1 MTATPIRS
9 SSDVS
14 TASRAASTAA
24 PQGTPSAT
32 AKNAAGSPGAIDPQ
46 AVTIS
51 GLVLVPSY
59 SPNAPVVES
68 LRSVETVD
76 RDLGK
81 GGHPGQYPY
90 TRGLFPQG
98 YRTRLWTMRQ
108 FAGFGSADD
117 TNKRFKYL
125 LAAAKS
131 STAANTG
138 LSTAFDLPTLMGRDS
153 DDELCVGEVGKCGV
167 AISTIEDMH
176 RLYADIPIDA
186 VTVSQTINGPAAV
199 IWAMYLA
206 HALQRGISW
215 STLGGTL
222 QNDILKEFHSQ
233 NEFIYPPEPS
243 VKLVVD
249 TIEFQS
255 KFVPRWNS
263 VSISGYHI
271 REAGSTAT
279 QELAFTLRD
288 GMEYVEACLERGM
301 DIDGFAPRLSFF
313 FNAHNEFFEELC
325 KLRAAR
331 RIWARVMKN
340 RYGAKNERSWF
351 MKTHVQ
357 TAGCSLTEQ
366 QPLNNIVRVAYQAMA
381 AVLGGCQSLH
391 TDSMDETLGLPTE
404 QAVTVALRTQ
414 QILAHETG
422 VTRVTDPLG
431 GSWFIEQLTDTIER
445 EALTFIDEID
455 RMGDYADWRPAGGGR
470 AAGSASASNA
480 SAASSAGA
488 DLTSHPAYQSRR
500 TFGRAAINGIN
511 KGYFRRQIAEASY
524 RFSEE
529 CEAGDR
535 IIVGVNAYV
544 DKDEKRPIEIL
555 QIPHTVEIEQCER
568 LSAFKTRRDAAL
580 VARALDNIRDVCR
593 GKKPRHTLGA
603 LSGAAATVAGGSG
616 GGAEGRGGAGLTSA
630 DPSALGL
637 HATNVMPALVE
648 GALVNCTLGEM
659 VQAMA
664 DVYGRY
670 TGGPEW

>member
-1 MTATPIRS
+1 MTTSPASSANPTRLSGSTPPPAATP
-9 SSDVS
+9 
-14 TASRAASTAA
+14 
-24 PQGTPSAT
+24 
-32 AKNAAGSPGAIDPQ
+32 KIDPH

-51 GLVLVPSY
+51 GIVLDPSY
-59 SPNAPVVES
+59 GPENPPES
-68 LRSVETVD
+68 LKHVE
-76 RDLGK
+76 RDIAA
-81 GGHPGQYPY
+81 PGQFPY

-117 TNKRFKYL
+117 TNRRFKYL
-125 LAAAKS
+125 LAQAKS
-131 STAANTG
+131 STKANTG

-153 DDELCVGEVGKCGV
+153 DDALSLGEVGKCGV
-167 AISTIEDMH
+167 AIDTIEDMH
-176 RLYADIPIDA
+176 RLYADIPVGA

-215 STLGGTL
+215 TTLGGTL

-233 NEFIYPPEPS
+233 NEFIYPPEAS

-255 KFVPRWNS
+255 RFVPRWNS

-288 GMEYVEACLERGM
+288 GMEYVEACMERGL
-301 DIDGFAPRLSFF
+301 DLDEFAPRLSFF
-313 FNAHNEFFEELC
+313 FNSHNEFFEEIC

-331 RIWARVMKN
+331 RIWARVMKS
-340 RYGAKNERSWF
+340 RYGAKSDRSWF

-381 AVLGGCQSLH
+381 AALGGCQSLH

-431 GSWFIEQLTDTIER
+431 GSWFV
-445 EALTFIDEID
+445 EALTDKMESDALDLIHEID
-455 RMGDYADWRPAGGGR
+455 SMGAYADWRPKGAPNAPPQASSG
-470 AAGSASASNA
+470 AGSSLS
-480 SAASSAGA
+480 
-488 DLTSHPAYQSRR
+488 LEQHPAYAPRKS
-500 TFGRAAINGIN
+500 FGRAAIAGIN

-535 IIVGVNAYV
+535 IIVGVNEYV
-544 DKDEKRPIEIL
+544 DQDEKRPIDIL
-555 QIPHTVEIEQCER
+555 VIPDSVETEQVDR
-568 LSAFKTRRDAAL
+568 LAAFKKRRNADHVAL
-580 VARALDNIRDVCR
+580 ALDNIRAACQGRPYTLVNDLPGI
-593 GKKPRHTLGA
+593 GKAGDPIGGTANAESRMPNAA
-603 LSGAAATVAGGSG
+603 LH
-616 GGAEGRGGAGLTSA
+616 
-630 DPSALGL
+630 P
-637 HATNVMPALVE
+637 TNVMPALID
-648 GALVNCTLGEM
+648 GALANCTLGEM

-664 DVYGRY
+664 DIYGRY
-670 TGGPEW
+670 SGGPEW

>member
-1 MTATPIRS
+1 MLRAGGCAGSRVVPYNLRMTTAETR
-9 SSDVS
+9 S
-14 TASRAASTAA
+14 TAGGQAS
-24 PQGTPSAT
+24 
-32 AKNAAGSPGAIDPQ
+32 KGSLPKIDPN

-51 GLVLVPSY
+51 GLVLDPAY
-59 SPNAPVVES
+59 GPKEQGYAQAQS
-68 LRSVETVD
+68 LNNLD
-76 RDLGK
+76 RDVAVPGK
-81 GGHPGQYPY
+81 YPY
-90 TRGLFPQG
+90 TRGLFPEG

-117 TNKRFKYL
+117 TNNRFKYL
-125 LAAAKS
+125 LSQAKG
-131 STAANTG
+131 TKANTG

-153 DDELCVGEVGKCGV
+153 DDELSCGEVGKCGV
-167 AISTIEDMH
+167 AIATIEDMH
-176 RLYADIPIDA
+176 RLYADIPIGN

-206 HALQRGISW
+206 MAKQRNISW
-215 STLGGTL
+215 NDLGGTL

-233 NEFIYPPEPS
+233 NEFIYPPEAS

-255 KFVPRWNS
+255 KFVPKWNS

-301 DIDGFAPRLSFF
+301 DIDSFAPRLSFF
-313 FNAHNEFFEELC
+313 FNSHNEFFEELC

-331 RIWARVMKN
+331 RIWARAMKH
-340 RYGAKNERSWF
+340 RYGAKSERSLY

-422 VTRVTDPLG
+422 VTRVVDPLG
-431 GSWFIEQLTDTIER
+431 GSWFVEQLTDTMEA
-445 EALTFIDEID
+445 EALKYIAEID
-455 RMGDYADWRPAGGGR
+455 AMGDYADQGATR
-470 AAGSASASNA
+470 NA
-480 SAASSAGA
+480 VRNEYNGP
-488 DLTSHPAYQSRR
+488 LEGHPAY
-500 TFGRAAINGIN
+500 TKKNVYGRSVVAGIN
-511 KGYFRRQIAEASY
+511 RGYFRRSIAEASY

-535 IIVGVNAYV
+535 VIVGVNAYT
-544 DKDEKRPIEIL
+544 DGSDQRPIDIL
-555 QIPHTVEIEQCER
+555 QIGSEVEVVQNER
-568 LSAFKTRRDAAL
+568 LADFKRRRDMKGVEAAL
-580 VARALDNIRDVCR
+580 ARIRVACRD
-593 GKKPRHTLGA
+593 GDPQA
-603 LSGAAATVAGGSG
+603 EAAGINK
-616 GGAEGRGGAGLTSA
+616 
-630 DPSALGL
+630 
-637 HATNVMPALVE
+637 HNVMPALVD
-648 GALVNCTLGEM
+648 GALANCTVGEM

>member
-1 MTATPIRS
+1 MPSTFTGPGLTDPTQS
-9 SSDVS
+9 SRTLDP
-14 TASRAASTAA
+14 A
-24 PQGTPSAT
+24 Q
-32 AKNAAGSPGAIDPQ
+32 IDPH

-51 GLVLVPSY
+51 GIVLDPTYGPESHI
-59 SPNAPVVES
+59 ES
-68 LRSVETVD
+68 LANIE
-76 RDLGK
+76 RDLPA
-81 GGHPGQYPY
+81 PGQYPF
-90 TRGLFPQG
+90 TRGLFPEG

-117 TNKRFKYL
+117 TNRRFKYL
-125 LAAAKS
+125 LEAAKT
-131 STAANTG
+131 STKANTG

-153 DDELCVGEVGKCGV
+153 DDDLSAGEVGRCGV
-167 AISTIEDMH
+167 AIDTIEDMH
-176 RLYADIPIDA
+176 RLYADIPIDK

-206 HALQRGISW
+206 MAKQRGIDW

-255 KFVPRWNS
+255 LHVPRWNS

-288 GMEYVEACLERGM
+288 GMEYVEECLHREL
-301 DIDGFAPRLSFF
+301 DIDQFGPRLSFF
-313 FNAHNEFFEELC
+313 FNSHNEFFEEIC

-331 RIWARVMKN
+331 RIWARMMRE

-381 AVLGGCQSLH
+381 AALGGCQSLH

-431 GSWFIEQLTDTIER
+431 GAWFV
-445 EALTFIDEID
+445 EALTDKMEADALEYIAEID
-455 RMGDYADWRPAGGGR
+455 SMGGGPFALNSQGRPSGGRMGAV
-470 AAGSASASNA
+470 
-480 SAASSAGA
+480 
-488 DLTSHPAYQSRR
+488 Q
-500 TFGRAAINGIN
+500 GIH
-511 KGYFRRQIAEASY
+511 KGYFRRAIAEAAY

-535 IIVGVNAYV
+535 IIVGVNQYT
-544 DKDEKRPIEIL
+544 DNDESRPIDIL
-555 QIPHTVEIEQCER
+555 EIPHQVEVDQVDR
-568 LSAFKTRRDAAL
+568 LTKFKQARNDDG
-580 VARALDNIRDVCR
+580 VKRALDAIRE
-593 GKKPRHTLGA
+593 
-603 LSGAAATVAGGSG
+603 AAKQG
-616 GGAEGRGGAGLTSA
+616 
-630 DPSALGL
+630 D
-637 HATNVMPALVE
+637 NVMPALVD
-648 GALVNCTLGEM
+648 GALANCTLGEM
-659 VQAMA
+659 VQALA
-664 DVYGRY
+664 DIYGRY
-670 TGGPEW
+670 AGGPEW

>member
-1 MTATPIRS
+1 MTTANTPPASIPATRP
-9 SSDVS
+9 
-14 TASRAASTAA
+14 
-24 PQGTPSAT
+24 
-32 AKNAAGSPGAIDPQ
+32 AAGIDPQ

-51 GLVLVPSY
+51 GLVLNPSY
-59 SPNAPVVES
+59 GPNVPTQDPGSPSPHSVLPES
-68 LRSVETVD
+68 LKPQNLNTE
-76 RDLGK
+76 LPP
-81 GGHPGQYPY
+81 PGTFPY
-90 TRGLFPQG
+90 TRGLFPSG
-98 YRTRLWTMRQ
+98 YRSRLWTMRQ

-117 TNKRFKYL
+117 TNNRFKYL
-125 LAAAKS
+125 LAQAKS
-131 STAANTG
+131 KTAANTG

-153 DDELCVGEVGKCGV
+153 DDELSIGEVGRCGV

-176 RLYADIPIDA
+176 RLYADIPVDS

-206 HALQRGISW
+206 MALQRNIPW
-215 STLGGTL
+215 SSLGGTL

-255 KFVPRWNS
+255 KFVPKWHS

-288 GMEYVEACLERGM
+288 GMEYVEACLERGLSV
-301 DIDGFAPRLSFF
+301 DGFAPRLSFF
-313 FNAHNEFFEELC
+313 FNSHNEFFEEIC

-331 RIWARVMKN
+331 RIWARMMKD
-340 RYGAKNERSWF
+340 RYGAKLEKSWY

-381 AVLGGCQSLH
+381 AALGGCQSLH

-431 GSWFIEQLTDTIER
+431 GSWFIEHLTDTM
-445 EALTFIDEID
+445 EAGALDYIAEID
-455 RMGDYADWRPAGGGR
+455 QMGDAPATPAR
-470 AAGSASASNA
+470 AP
-480 SAASSAGA
+480 SAGVYA
-488 DLTSHPAYQSRR
+488 PR
-500 TFGRAAINGIN
+500 TTYGRGVVNGIN
-511 KGYFRRQIAEASY
+511 RGYFRRQIAEASY

-535 IIVGVNAYV
+535 IIVGVNAYQ
-544 DKDEKRPIEIL
+544 DPDEKRPIEIL
-555 QIPHTVEIEQCER
+555 QIGHDVETTQNSR
-568 LSAFKTRRDAAL
+568 LADFKKRRDAGK
-580 VARALDNIRDVCR
+580 VKQALDNIRLACQ
-593 GKKPRHTLGA
+593 GKPYSLVNDTA
-603 LSGAAATVAGGSG
+603 LNTK
-616 GGAEGRGGAGLTSA
+616 
-630 DPSALGL
+630 DL
-637 HATNVMPALVE
+637 HPTNVMPALVD
-648 GALVNCTLGEM
+648 GALANCTLGEM

-664 DVYGRY
+664 DIYGRY

>member
-1 MTATPIRS
+1 MTTSFP
-9 SSDVS
+9 
-14 TASRAASTAA
+14 TAR
-24 PQGTPSAT
+24 P
-32 AKNAAGSPGAIDPQ
+32 AGSTLSAPAPTRIDPH

-51 GLVLVPSY
+51 GLVLDPAY
-59 SPNAPVVES
+59 SPGTPVVES
-68 LRSVETVD
+68 LKSPEAID
-76 RDLGK
+76 LHLGK
-81 GGHPGQYPY
+81 GGQPGQFPY

-117 TNKRFKYL
+117 TNNRFKYL
-125 LAAAKS
+125 LSQAKTN
-131 STAANTG
+131 TAANTG

-153 DDELCVGEVGKCGV
+153 DDALSCGEVGRCGV
-167 AISTIEDMH
+167 AIDTVEDMH
-176 RLYADIPIDA
+176 RLYADIPVDK
-186 VTVSQTINGPAAV
+186 VTVSQTINGPACV

-206 HALQRGISW
+206 MARQRNISW
-215 STLGGTL
+215 NTLGGTL

-233 NEFIYPPEPS
+233 NEFIYPPEAS

-255 KFVPRWNS
+255 KFVPKWNS

-271 REAGSTAT
+271 REAGSTAV

-288 GMEYVEACLERGM
+288 GMEYVEACLLRGM
-301 DIDGFAPRLSFF
+301 NIDEFAPRLSYF
-313 FNAHNEFFEELC
+313 FNSHNEFFEEIC

-331 RIWARVMKN
+331 RIWARVMRD
-340 RYGAKNERSWF
+340 RYGAKNDRSWF

-431 GSWFIEQLTDTIER
+431 GAWFIEDLTDRMEKGALELIE
-445 EALTFIDEID
+445 EID
-455 RMGDYADWRPAGGGR
+455 RMGRPTAGTRDQASGIRTDSSSSTGARSPVPDASHHAAYSPWSRTGGVV
-470 AAGSASASNA
+470 AGI
-480 SAASSAGA
+480 
-488 DLTSHPAYQSRR
+488 H
-500 TFGRAAINGIN
+500 
-511 KGYFRRQIAEASY
+511 KGYFRRAIAEASY

-529 CEAGDR
+529 CEAKDR
-535 IIVGVNAYV
+535 IIVGVNEYIDA
-544 DKDEKRPIEIL
+544 DEKRPIDIL
-555 QIPHTVEIEQCER
+555 EIPHQVETDQCDR
-568 LSAFKTRRDAAL
+568 LAAFKARRDPKQVAAF
-580 VARALDNIRDVCR
+580 LDRIRTTCR
-593 GKKPRHTLGA
+593 DGDPEAAQQGLDRH
-603 LSGAAATVAGGSG
+603 
-616 GGAEGRGGAGLTSA
+616 
-630 DPSALGL
+630 
-637 HATNVMPALVE
+637 NVMPALVAAAE
-648 GALVNCTLGEM
+648 ANCTLGEM

-670 TGGPEW
+670 SGGPEW

>member
-1 MTATPIRS
+1 MSTLDRSPSAGAPLTAPLTATPGVRS
-9 SSDVS
+9 SGV
-14 TASRAASTAA
+14 
-24 PQGTPSAT
+24 
-32 AKNAAGSPGAIDPQ
+32 DPH

-51 GLVLVPSY
+51 GLVLEPSY
-59 SPNAPVVES
+59 GPTEQGYPAVDS
-68 LRSVETVD
+68 LRPQALNKE
-76 RDLGK
+76 LPP
-81 GGHPGQYPY
+81 PGQFPY
-90 TRGLFPQG
+90 TRGLFPSG
-98 YRTRLWTMRQ
+98 YRSRLWTMRQ

-117 TNKRFKYL
+117 TNRRFKYL
-125 LAAAKS
+125 LQQAKS
-131 STAANTG
+131 STKANTG

-153 DDELCVGEVGKCGV
+153 DDELSIGEVGRCGV

-176 RLYADIPIDA
+176 RLYADIPVDK

-206 HALQRGISW
+206 MALQRNIAW
-215 STLGGTL
+215 DTLGGTL

-255 KFVPRWNS
+255 KFVPRWHS

-288 GMEYVEACLERGM
+288 GMEYVEACIERGLNV
-301 DIDGFAPRLSFF
+301 DDFAPRLSFF
-313 FNAHNEFFEELC
+313 FNSHNEFFEEVC

-331 RIWARVMKN
+331 RIWARMMRD
-340 RYGAKNERSWF
+340 RYGAKSEKSWY

-381 AVLGGCQSLH
+381 GVLGGCQSLH

-404 QAVTVALRTQ
+404 QAVLVALRTQ

-431 GSWFIEQLTDTIER
+431 GSYFVEHLTDTMEQG
-445 EALTFIDEID
+445 ALEYIAEID
-455 RMGDYADWRPAGGGR
+455 AMGEGNGR
-470 AAGSASASNA
+470 TAKGPTAHEAR
-480 SAASSAGA
+480 SAGVYA
-488 DLTSHPAYQSRR
+488 PR
-500 TFGRAAINGIN
+500 TEYGRGVVSGIN

-535 IIVGVNAYV
+535 IIVGVNAYTEGNE
-544 DKDEKRPIEIL
+544 DRPIEIL
-555 QIPHTVEIEQCER
+555 QISHEVEVEQNKR
-568 LSAFKTRRDAAL
+568 LADFKARRDAKA
-580 VARALDNIRDVCR
+580 VERALENIRAACQS
-593 GKKPRHTLGA
+593 KPVTIQNPQLNSV
-603 LSGAAATVAGGSG
+603 LSPQ
-616 GGAEGRGGAGLTSA
+616 
-630 DPSALGL
+630 PSAL
-637 HATNVMPALVE
+637 HPTNVMPALIDA
-648 GALVNCTLGEM
+648 ALANCTLGEM

-664 DVYGRY
+664 DIYGRY

>member
-1 MTATPIRS
+1 MTS
-9 SSDVS
+9 
-14 TASRAASTAA
+14 
-24 PQGTPSAT
+24 TPSRPSV
-32 AKNAAGSPGAIDPQ
+32 SPSARPIDPH

-51 GLVLVPSY
+51 GLVLDPSY
-59 SPNAPVVES
+59 GPTQQKYQEAEALKNMP
-68 LRSVETVD
+68 
-76 RDLGK
+76 RDLPA
-81 GGHPGQYPY
+81 PGQYPF

-98 YRTRLWTMRQ
+98 YRSRLWTMRQ

-125 LAAAKS
+125 LEQAKS

-153 DDELCVGEVGKCGV
+153 DDDLCVGEVGKCGV
-167 AISTIEDMH
+167 AIDTIEDMH
-176 RLYADIPIDA
+176 RLYADIPVDK

-206 HALQRGISW
+206 HAIQRGMSW
-215 STLGGTL
+215 NNLGGTL

-255 KFVPRWNS
+255 KFVPKWNS

-271 REAGSTAT
+271 REAGSSAH

-288 GMEYVEACLERGM
+288 GMEYVEASLERGLP
-301 DIDGFAPRLSFF
+301 IDEFAPRLSFF
-313 FNAHNEFFEELC
+313 FNSHNEFFEEIC

-331 RIWARVMKN
+331 RIWARVMKE
-340 RYGAKNERSWF
+340 RYGAKSERSLY

-431 GSWFIEQLTDTIER
+431 GSWFVEQLTDTMER
-445 EALTFIDEID
+445 EALRLIDEID
-455 RMGDYADWRPAGGGR
+455 SMGTYTSSPKPAGGDSELHR
-470 AAGSASASNA
+470 
-480 SAASSAGA
+480 
-488 DLTSHPAYQSRR
+488 AYQSRGG
-500 TFGRAAINGIN
+500 FGRSVIGGIN
-511 KGYFRRQIAEASY
+511 KGYFRRSIAEASY

-535 IIVGVNAYV
+535 IIVGVNAYQ
-544 DKDEKRPIEIL
+544 DNDEKRPIDIL
-555 QIPHTVEIEQCER
+555 VIPHQVEVDQVER
-568 LSAFKTRRDAAL
+568 LTSFKKRRNIDE
-580 VARALDNIRDVCR
+580 VNRALDAIRAACR
-593 GKKPRHTLGA
+593 GQRSDLRMLEGA
-603 LSGAAATVAGGSG
+603 NAMA
-616 GGAEGRGGAGLTSA
+616 SA
-630 DPSALGL
+630 V
-637 HATNVMPALVE
+637 HATNVMPALVN
-648 GALVNCTLGEM
+648 GALANCTMGEM

-664 DVYGRY
+664 DIYGRY
-670 TGGPEW
+670 SGGPEW

>member
-1 MTATPIRS
+1 
-9 SSDVS
+9 V
-14 TASRAASTAA
+14 
-24 PQGTPSAT
+24 TPSAR
-32 AKNAAGSPGAIDPQ
+32 AVDPH

-51 GLVLVPSY
+51 GLVLDPGYGPQSQGY
-59 SPNAPVVES
+59 QEAES
-68 LRSVETVD
+68 LKAME
-76 RDLGK
+76 RDLPK
-81 GGHPGQYPY
+81 PGQYPF

-125 LAAAKS
+125 LEQAKGTS
-131 STAANTG
+131 ANTG

-167 AISTIEDMH
+167 AIDTIEDVH
-176 RLYADIPIDA
+176 RLYADIPIDR

-206 HALQRGISW
+206 HAIQRGISW
-215 STLGGTL
+215 NDLGGTL

-255 KFVPRWNS
+255 RFVPKWNS

-271 REAGSTAT
+271 REAGSSAH

-288 GMEYVEACLERGM
+288 GMEYVEASLERGLA
-301 DIDGFAPRLSFF
+301 IDDFAPRLSFF
-313 FNAHNEFFEELC
+313 FNSHNEFFEEIC

-331 RIWARVMKN
+331 RIWARVMKE
-340 RYGAKNERSWF
+340 RYGAKSERSWF

-366 QPLNNIVRVAYQAMA
+366 QPMNNIVRVAYQAMA

-422 VTRVTDPLG
+422 VTRVADPLG
-431 GSWFIEQLTDTIER
+431 GSWFVESLTDTMEH
-445 EALTFIDEID
+445 EALRLIGEID
-455 RMGDYADWRPAGGGR
+455 QMGAYGKGQSTR
-470 AAGSASASNA
+470 APEGQ
-480 SAASSAGA
+480 SAGEGEGG
-488 DLTSHPAYQSRR
+488 SHPAYAAREG
-500 TFGRAAINGIN
+500 FGRSVIAGIN
-511 KGYFRRQIAEASY
+511 RGYFRRSIAEASY

-535 IIVGVNAYV
+535 IIVGVNAYA
-544 DKDEKRPIEIL
+544 EGEESRPIDIL
-555 QIPHTVEIEQCER
+555 TIPHQVEVDQCDR
-568 LSAFKTRRDAAL
+568 LAAFKKRRDAGE
-580 VARALDNIRDVCR
+580 VARALDAIREACR
-593 GKKPRHTLGA
+593 GNRAELRA
-603 LSGAAATVAGGSG
+603 LSGAMA
-616 GGAEGRGGAGLTSA
+616 GAGVPQNSRMDA
-630 DPSALGL
+630 GAMQSGV
-637 HATNVMPALVE
+637 HATNVMPALVN
-648 GALVNCTLGEM
+648 GALANCTLGEM

-664 DVYGRY
+664 DIYGRY
-670 TGGPEW
+670 SGGPEW

>member
-1 MTATPIRS
+1 MTTTTTTNI
-9 SSDVS
+9 
-14 TASRAASTAA
+14 T
-24 PQGTPSAT
+24 G
-32 AKNAAGSPGAIDPQ
+32 PGLDNLDPH

-51 GLVLVPSY
+51 GLVLDPAYGPGVPDWT
-59 SPNAPVVES
+59 PAES
-68 LRSVETVD
+68 LRNVE
-76 RDLGK
+76 RDLPA
-81 GGHPGQYPY
+81 PGQYPY

-125 LAAAKS
+125 LQAAAT
-131 STAANTG
+131 STKANTG

-153 DDELCVGEVGKCGV
+153 DDALCIGEVGKCGV
-167 AISTIEDMH
+167 AIDTIEDMH
-176 RLYADIPIDA
+176 RLYADIPIDS

-206 HALQRGISW
+206 MAHQRNISW
-215 STLGGTL
+215 DTLGGTL

-255 KFVPRWNS
+255 AYVPRWNS

-288 GMEYVEACLERGM
+288 GMEYVEACLERGL
-301 DIDGFAPRLSFF
+301 DIDSFAPRLSFF
-313 FNAHNEFFEELC
+313 FNSHNEFFEEIC

-331 RIWARVMKN
+331 RIWARMMRE
-340 RYGAKNERSWF
+340 RYGAPNERSWY

-381 AVLGGCQSLH
+381 AALGGCQSLH

-431 GSWFIEQLTDTIER
+431 GSWFIEELTDRMEA
-445 EALTFIDEID
+445 EALAYIEEID
-455 RMGDYADWRPAGGGR
+455 NMAGGPWKKGETPNDNIGHTGGVV
-470 AAGSASASNA
+470 A
-480 SAASSAGA
+480 
-488 DLTSHPAYQSRR
+488 
-500 TFGRAAINGIN
+500 GIN

-529 CEAGDR
+529 CEAKDR
-535 IIVGVNAYV
+535 IIVGLNEYT
-544 DKDEKRPIEIL
+544 DSDEDRPIDIL
-555 QIPHTVEIEQCER
+555 TIPDSVETEQVALLKR
-568 LSAFKTRRDAAL
+568 FKERRDAVK
-580 VARALDNIRDVCR
+580 VAQALDNIRAACR
-593 GKKPRHTLGA
+593 GESYTLINDLPIA
-603 LSGAAATVAGGSG
+603 NPSDTTAA
-616 GGAEGRGGAGLTSA
+616 
-630 DPSALGL
+630 PL
-637 HATNVMPALVE
+637 HPTNVMPTLIDAALT
-648 GALVNCTLGEM
+648 GCTMGEM
-659 VQAMA
+659 TQAMA

-670 TGGPEW
+670 SGGPEW

>member
-1 MTATPIRS
+1 M
-9 SSDVS
+9 S
-14 TASRAASTAA
+14 TAPSSYKDPAES
-24 PQGTPSAT
+24 TPSQPEQGDGPT
-32 AKNAAGSPGAIDPQ
+32 DSGRQVDPH

-51 GLVLVPSY
+51 GVVVDPRYGPDSD
-59 SPNAPVVES
+59 VES
-68 LRSVETVD
+68 LEHYQ
-76 RDLGK
+76 RDLND
-81 GGHPGQYPY
+81 PGEYPY
-90 TRGLFPQG
+90 TRGLFPKG
-98 YRTRLWTMRQ
+98 YRSRLWTMRQ

-125 LAAAKS
+125 LEQARH
-131 STAANTG
+131 TGANTG

-153 DDELCVGEVGKCGV
+153 DDPLSAGEVGKCGV
-167 AISTIEDMH
+167 AIDTVEDMH
-176 RLYADIPIDA
+176 RLYADIPIDH

-206 HALQRGISW
+206 MAKQRGIDW

-255 KFVPRWNS
+255 QQVPRWNS

-288 GMEYVEACLERGM
+288 GMEYVEEALKRGL
-301 DIDGFAPRLSFF
+301 DVDAFAPRLSFF
-313 FNAHNEFFEELC
+313 FNSHNEFFEEIC

-331 RIWARVMKN
+331 RIWARMMKE
-340 RYGAKNERSWF
+340 RYGAEKERSWY

-391 TDSMDETLGLPTE
+391 TNSMDETLALPTE
-404 QAVTVALRTQ
+404 NAVRVALRTQ

-422 VTRVTDPLG
+422 VTRAVDPLG
-431 GSWFIEQLTDTIER
+431 GSWFVEKLTDTMES
-445 EALTFIDEID
+445 EALDYIAEID
-455 RMGDYADWRPAGGGR
+455 QMGGGPWPQGSGGVV
-470 AAGSASASNA
+470 AGI
-480 SAASSAGA
+480 
-488 DLTSHPAYQSRR
+488 H
-500 TFGRAAINGIN
+500 

-529 CEAGDR
+529 CEAHDR
-535 IIVGVNAYV
+535 TIVGVNAYREGNE
-544 DKDEKRPIEIL
+544 DQKIEIL
-555 QIPHTVEIEQCER
+555 TIPHEVEEAQVDR
-568 LSAFKTRRDAAL
+568 LVTFKKQRDDDG
-580 VARALDNIRDVCR
+580 VSRALDRIRE
-593 GKKPRHTLGA
+593 
-603 LSGAAATVAGGSG
+603 AARSD
-616 GGAEGRGGAGLTSA
+616 E
-630 DPSALGL
+630 
-637 HATNVMPALVE
+637 NVMPALVD
-648 GALVNCTLGEM
+648 GALANCTLGEM

-664 DVYGRY
+664 DIFGHYN
-670 TGGPEW
+670 GGPEW

>member
-1 MTATPIRS
+1 MTPTHTAGNPITELSPKTPHGGAS
-9 SSDVS
+9 GPAAEKPGYVHG
-14 TASRAASTAA
+14 TA
-24 PQGTPSAT
+24 G
-32 AKNAAGSPGAIDPQ
+32 KVDPH

-51 GLVLVPSY
+51 GLVLDPSY
-59 SPNAPVVES
+59 GPAEQGFPPPVS
-68 LRSVETVD
+68 LRPENLQQEVPPA
-76 RDLGK
+76 GK
-81 GGHPGQYPY
+81 FPY

-117 TNKRFKYL
+117 TNNRFKYL
-125 LAAAKS
+125 LAQAKS

-153 DDELCVGEVGKCGV
+153 DDELSVGEVGRCGV
-167 AISTIEDMH
+167 AIDTIEDMH
-176 RLYADIPIDA
+176 RLYADIPVDK

-206 HALQRGISW
+206 MAKQRGISW
-215 STLGGTL
+215 DTLGGTL

-255 KFVPRWNS
+255 RFVSKWNS

-271 REAGSTAT
+271 REAGSTAH

-288 GMEYVEACLERGM
+288 GMEYVEACLERGLE
-301 DIDGFAPRLSFF
+301 IDSFAPRLSFF
-313 FNAHNEFFEELC
+313 FNSHNEFFEEVC

-331 RIWARVMKN
+331 RIWARVMKE
-340 RYGAKNERSWF
+340 RYGAKSDRSWF

-366 QPLNNIVRVAYQAMA
+366 QPMNNIVRVAYQAMA

-431 GSWFIEQLTDTIER
+431 GSWFVEHLTDVMER
-445 EALTFIDEID
+445 EAVALIDEID
-455 RMGDYADWRPAGGGR
+455 RMGEYPGLQGSKQQSSKTEAGTPAGTM
-470 AAGSASASNA
+470 AG
-480 SAASSAGA
+480 
-488 DLTSHPAYQSRR
+488 HPAYSADRR
-500 TFGRAAINGIN
+500 SYGRGVVNGIN

-535 IIVGVNAYV
+535 IIVGVNAYT
-544 DKDEKRPIEIL
+544 DSEEGRPIEIL
-555 QIPHTVEIEQCER
+555 QIPHEVEVQQVDR
-568 LSAFKTRRDAAL
+568 LTAFKARRDEKQVAAAL
-580 VARALDNIRDVCR
+580 ERIRTACR
-593 GKKPRHTLGA
+593 EGDPQ
-603 LSGAAATVAGGSG
+603 
-616 GGAEGRGGAGLTSA
+616 AEAMGLNKF
-630 DPSALGL
+630 
-637 HATNVMPALVE
+637 NVMPALVD
-648 GALVNCTLGEM
+648 GALANCTLGEM